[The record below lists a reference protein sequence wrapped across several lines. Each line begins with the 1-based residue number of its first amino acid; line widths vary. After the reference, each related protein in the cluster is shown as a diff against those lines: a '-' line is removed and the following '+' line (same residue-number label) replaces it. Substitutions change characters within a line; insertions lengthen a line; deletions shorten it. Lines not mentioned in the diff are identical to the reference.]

1 VMALQRLQKI
11 FAERGVASRRKVEDL
26 IREGRIT
33 VNGQVAQLGAK
44 ADPERDDIRLDGRP
58 LPPPPPKRY
67 LLLYK
72 PRGVITSLHDPRGRP
87 TVRDLLRGVKER
99 VFPVGRL
106 DWDSEGLLL
115 LTNDG
120 ELAAKMTHPRYQVP
134 RRYLVK
140 VKGAMREGELQRL
153 RQGGIPLEDGP
164 SPPMEVRK
172 LKELKEGCWLGVTLR
187 EGRNRV
193 LRRTLAALGHPVRR
207 LRRVAFGPLRLGG
220 LRPGQYRPLTPRE
233 VKELKRW
240 IRALS

>member
-1 VMALQRLQKI
+1 M
-11 FAERGVASRRKVEDL
+11 
-26 IREGRIT
+26 
-33 VNGQVAQLGAK
+33 
-44 ADPERDDIRLDGRP
+44 
-58 LPPPPPKRY
+58 
-67 LLLYK
+67 
-72 PRGVITSLHDPRGRP
+72 
-87 TVRDLLRGVKER
+87 RDLLRGVKER

-140 VKGAMREGELQRL
+140 VKGTLREGELQRL

-164 SPPMEVRK
+164 SPPMEVGK
-172 LKELKEGCWLGVTLR
+172 LKGLKEVCWLGVTLQ